1 MDDDELTVKVCEVL
15 AARSVGIYPGAATGN
30 QVQIVYED
38 ISATGVDR
46 AIGVT
51 VYNGLD
57 ELAEGP
63 PIRFVQLRIRGKA
76 GDRQSANQIAGS
88 CFAVLHGLVST
99 GGIFLSERVSFARLG
114 ADGNRRLERTENYR
128 MTLHPP
134 EG

>member
-1 MDDDELTVKVCEVL
+1 MDDDELTTTVCEALEAGNAGVFTT
-15 AARSVGIYPGAATGN
+15 SATDD
-30 QVQIVYED
+30 QVQIVYGD
-38 ISATGVDR
+38 VTAAGVDR

-57 ELAEGP
+57 ELTEGP

-76 GDRQSANQIAGS
+76 RDRRSANQIAGV
-88 CFAVLHGLVST
+88 AKGILHGLVST

-114 ADGNRRLERTENYR
+114 ADGNGRDERTENYQ